1 MVPEFEPVEITAYND
16 LSNQE
21 EEEEDDGDVDDDD
34 DEFNDVE
41 EITDEVLNSSLN
53 SGTWRFKHFNHYFQR
68 VNWCFQ
74 GLSKAFRCPL

>member
-16 LSNQE
+16 QSNQE
-21 EEEEDDGDVDDDD
+21 EEDDDGDVDDDD

-53 SGTWRFKHFNHYFQR
+53 SGT
-68 VNWCFQ
+68 
-74 GLSKAFRCPL
+74 

>member
-16 LSNQE
+16 QSNQE
-21 EEEEDDGDVDDDD
+21 EEEEEEEDGDVDDDD

-53 SGTWRFKHFNHYFQR
+53 SGT
-68 VNWCFQ
+68 
-74 GLSKAFRCPL
+74 

>member
-16 LSNQE
+16 QSNQE
-21 EEEEDDGDVDDDD
+21 EEEEDDDGDVDDDD

-53 SGTWRFKHFNHYFQR
+53 SGT
-68 VNWCFQ
+68 
-74 GLSKAFRCPL
+74 